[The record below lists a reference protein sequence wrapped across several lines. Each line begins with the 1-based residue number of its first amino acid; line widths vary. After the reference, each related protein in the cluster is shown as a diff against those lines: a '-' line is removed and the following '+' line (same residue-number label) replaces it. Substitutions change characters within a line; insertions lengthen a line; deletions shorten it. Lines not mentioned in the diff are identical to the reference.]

1 MLRAHAGRVTLHHG
15 PLAAAATLRD
25 DFTVASLL
33 DSMDWMSD
41 AQVAE
46 QLAALLPRMAKRG
59 RLFWRSFGNAI
70 HSPVLAQLR
79 PAPVDEYDRVGWYL
93 SSWVAEVPSSAARKG
108 DPVGFGRF
116 LCHGTDYAPVNS
128 PWDDVY
134 ICACMAHHALRTDK
148 DVVAFYRAQGTR
160 YDGFREALL
169 PGRERLLC
177 HGLPWHEVPKTW
189 LSVGCG
195 TARDLEYV
203 LGHVEACETTVWL
216 LDLSAELL
224 AMAQLRVERLGIA
237 HRVHILVGDICDA
250 SVRAELLPPP
260 GSFDLVTCSYCLT
273 MIPDWRGAL
282 EAMVAYVRP
291 KGGQLALVDF
301 TCRSD
306 APRHWSQRLNRWWFA
321 HDGVFLNAE
330 HMAAL
335 RSMPGMQTIW
345 MHESEKRVV
354 YTPLQATSYLFVGR
368 KV

>member
-1 MLRAHAGRVTLHHG
+1 M
-15 PLAAAATLRD
+15 
-25 DFTVASLL
+25 AS
-33 DSMDWMSD
+33 
-41 AQVAE
+41 E
-46 QLAALLPRMAKRG
+46 RR
-59 RLFWRSFGNAI
+59 R
-70 HSPVLAQLR
+70 
-79 PAPVDEYDRVGWYL
+79 
-93 SSWVAEVPSSAARKG
+93 
-108 DPVGFGRF
+108 
-116 LCHGTDYAPVNS
+116 
-128 PWDDVY
+128 
-134 ICACMAHHALRTDK
+134 
-148 DVVAFYRAQGTR
+148 
-160 YDGFREALL
+160 

-177 HGLPWHEVPKTW
+177 HGLLAARGAQDVAFGR
-189 LSVGCG
+189 LRD
-195 TARDLEYV
+195 ARDLEYV

-216 LDLSAELL
+216 LDLSAVL

-291 KGGQLALVDF
+291 KGGQLTLVDF